1 MLMKGKD
8 YNVAPDQSETDFL
21 AGLEQ
26 KAKAKEDAD
35 SDKDSTDGEKRESE
49 ENTEEQSLP
58 DDDKDGEQEKQSDDS
73 QRSAE
78 QQQRPQPQPQQP
90 PGAPAF
96 NASYG
101 ATEALINGV
110 TGIIGGTILGA
121 GKGLAAQGKKMALFG
136 MNTARAINNINPIEH
151 LSAWR
156 QNIAKKEHSLLETR
170 VSQIDQF
177 LNDIADDPV
186 MKDVSQKVAD
196 GQIDFQDAKN
206 EIGERLDSD
215 DPEISQS
222 PFNKKYQAMMEEIK
236 AMQKNDW
243 LGTQERMRRAN
254 DQTALAMSSTQ
265 EKFETVLENPVLDK
279 LPDDAKDRLEN
290 IKKSIKELMT
300 KIREFFSK
308 LFGVHTQD
316 EAPKPSM

>member
-8 YNVAPDQSETDFL
+8 YNAAPDQSEADFL
-21 AGLEQ
+21 ADLEQ

-49 ENTEEQSLP
+49 DNTEEQSLS

-73 QRSAE
+73 QRSTE
-78 QQQRPQPQPQQP
+78 QRQRPQPQPQQP
-90 PGAPAF
+90 GGPAF

-110 TGIIGGTILGA
+110 TGIIGGAILGA
-121 GKGLAAQGKKMALFG
+121 GKGLAVQGKKMALFG

-170 VSQIDQF
+170 VGKIDQF

-222 PFNKKYQAMMEEIK
+222 SFNKKYQAMMEEIK
-236 AMQKNDW
+236 AMQQNDW

-254 DQTALAMSSTQ
+254 DQTALAMASTQ

-279 LPDDAKDRLEN
+279 LPDDTKDQLEN

-308 LFGVHTQD
+308 LFGVHTQN